1 VETDPR
7 LQYIKKAACRGNNG
21 IMLNPSATGL
31 ILDLI
36 YVINVFLPAAKNGS

>member
-1 VETDPR
+1 MYKLT
-7 LQYIKKAACRGNNG
+7 LGYIILKKAAYRGNNG

-36 YVINVFLPAAKNGS
+36 YM